1 MGKRILVQRRGRG
14 SPTFR
19 AKTHRRRGAVK
30 YPPLA
35 LMSKRGYLLADVEG
49 LMHDP
54 GRGAPIATLRFEGGE
69 THLALVPE
77 GTAVGQKIRIG
88 PKAGVRAG
96 HILPIGK
103 IPEGTPVFNI
113 ESQPGDGGKFVRS
126 SGTYATIIT
135 HSRGKTSIRL
145 PSGKTRTFS
154 STARATIGVVSGG
167 GRPEKPFLKAGNKH
181 KYRYAKGLTFPKVR
195 GVAMNACS
203 HPHGGGSKQRP
214 GGPSS
219 VSRNAPPG
227 RKVGLIAPSRSG
239 RKKRG

>member
-14 SPTFR
+14 SSTFR

-35 LMSKRGYLLADVEG
+35 IMSKRGYLTADVEE
-49 LMHDP
+49 LLHDP
-54 GRGAPIATLRFEGGE
+54 GRGTPIAALRFENGE
-69 THLALVPE
+69 THLSLVPE
-77 GTAVGQKIRIG
+77 GTAVGEQIRIG
-88 PKAGVRAG
+88 PKAGIRAG
-96 HILPIGK
+96 NILPLEK

-113 ESQPGDGGKFVRS
+113 EGQPGDGGKFVRS

-135 HSRGKTSIRL
+135 HARGQTSIRL
-145 PSGKTRTFS
+145 PSGKTRAFNS
-154 STARATIGVVSGG
+154 IARATIGVVSGG
-167 GRPEKPFLKAGNKH
+167 GRPEKPFLKAGSKH
-181 KYRYAKGLTFPKVR
+181 KQRYAKGLTYPKVR
-195 GVAMNACS
+195 GVAMNPVS

-219 VSRNAPPG
+219 VSRTTPPG
-227 RKVGLIAPSRSG
+227 RKVGHIAPKRTG